1 MKRADHHL
9 IQQVLDGSIS
19 QQAFAG
25 FQQRMRTEPELAK
38 LYGEYALLNHSL
50 CEEFED
56 QPIDS
61 TPVPISRWCFPAWIA
76 WLAAAAVLVAAV
88 SIYRKGGVKP
98 VPVMATVQFSPDA
111 VWQVTGVAPDGG
123 SPASLP
129 IGGTLR
135 LSQGQVSI
143 FTSPT
148 ASALIEGP
156 STLTFVSPESL
167 HLAEGRGRFRLEKSR
182 GQLEVTTPSM
192 AAVGTAGDFGIATRS
207 GAPDELHVFDGT
219 VGMRLNGASESRTLS
234 AGQAVRIAGAVG
246 IEPFAADT
254 NRFQSRLSE
263 FQTVMTAPFIKA
275 EWRMDYG
282 NPAISADGIDGVNYS
297 IFRRLPQ
304 AEPSGNH
311 PVLLATLETKI
322 PSTGSFHTDGWAGLS
337 FFSSGNEVLFFGD
350 TFGRERTW
358 ALDLRKGIP
367 VSQTGERQIVAKTVT
382 LRYDRR
388 TGEVSLHEGNLPLG
402 PAFRSGTIAPET
414 TFDEI
419 RLGASSSAAFAVRS
433 LTLRVGGG
441 SQ

>member
-19 QQAFAG
+19 QEAFAG
-25 FQQRMRTEPELAK
+25 FQQRMRTEPGLAK

-61 TPVPISRWCFPAWIA
+61 TPVPISRWSFPAWIV

-88 SIYRKGGVKP
+88 SLYRKGGVKP
-98 VPVMATVQFSPDA
+98 MPVMAAVQFSPDA
-111 VWQVTGVAPDGG
+111 VWQGTGVAPDGA
-123 SPASLP
+123 SPASLAL
-129 IGGTLR
+129 GATLQ
-135 LSQGQVSI
+135 LLQGQASI
-143 FTSPT
+143 STSPT

-192 AAVGTAGDFGIATRS
+192 AAMGKAGDFGIATRP
-207 GAPDELHVFDGT
+207 GAADELHVFDGT
-219 VGMRLNGASESRTLS
+219 VGMRLNGTGEIRTLS
-234 AGQAVRIAGAVG
+234 AGQAVRITGADDV
-246 IEPFAADT
+246 EPFAADASL
-254 NRFQSRLSE
+254 FQSRLSG
-263 FQTVMTAPFIKA
+263 FLTVMTAPFIKS

-297 IFRRLPQ
+297 IFRRLLQ

-311 PVLLATLETKI
+311 LVLLATLETKI

-337 FFSSGNEVLFFGD
+337 FFSNGKEVLFFGD

-358 ALDLRKGIP
+358 ALDVRKGIP
-367 VSQTGERQIVAKTVT
+367 VTQPAERLVVAKTVT

-388 TGEVSLHEGNLPLG
+388 TGEVSLHEGSLPLG
-402 PAFRSGTIAPET
+402 PAFRSGTIPPET

-433 LTLRVGGG
+433 LSLRVGGG
-441 SQ
+441 RQ